1 MGGGSGGGGVKV
13 RSYQI
18 AQEISV
24 NGGECRG
31 KRKDENKENLS
42 FCIVYLDWGLD

>member
-1 MGGGSGGGGVKV
+1 MGGEGEWSAGVKV

-18 AQEISV
+18 VQEISV
-24 NGGECRG
+24 NGGWRG
-31 KRKDENKENLS
+31 KGKDENNENIS